1 MASFGPDL
9 DLPGVAANL
18 AVSSCPISA
27 MLALMIFP
35 IRSIPI
41 CEVSCEHDSITE
53 VAGDGEILIMLS
65 ARLCGF
71 YAA

>member
-1 MASFGPDL
+1 MRK
-9 DLPGVAANL
+9 VY
-18 AVSSCPISA
+18 SSCAISA
-27 MLALMIFP
+27 MLALMISP
-35 IRSIPI
+35 IGSIPI
-41 CEVSCEHDSITE
+41 CEVSCEDSITE